1 MPIRVEHIVNA
12 VDLNTASES
21 IAANFRFR
29 GVVPKRITLYVQIVE
44 TQDNGN
50 PTTTLTVEFSPD
62 GGTTLITT
70 DKLLTHGGTDAPV
83 ASVAYTSTVDD
94 IVSIPPEDVVNYIRV
109 TMSGSSDMDAGDHH
123 VVDVWLVYA
132 Y

>member
-1 MPIRVEHIVNA
+1 MPIRVEHIINA
-12 VDLNTASES
+12 IDLDSASES
-21 IAANFRFR
+21 TSAVFKFL

-44 TQDNGN
+44 VQDNGN

-70 DKLLTHGGTDAPV
+70 DKLLTDGGTDAPV
-83 ASVAYTSTVDD
+83 ASVAYTASGDD
-94 IVSIPPEDVVNYIRV
+94 IVSIPEQDVVEYIKV

-123 VVDVWLVYA
+123 VVDVWLVFA

>member
-1 MPIRVEHIVNA
+1 MPIRVEHIINA
-12 VDLNTASES
+12 VDLDSASES
-21 IAANFRFR
+21 TAANFRFR

-44 TQDNGN
+44 TQDNGS

-70 DKLLTHGGTDAPV
+70 DKLLTDVDAGNV
-83 ASVAYTSTVDD
+83 ASVAYTATGDD
-94 IVSIPPEDVVNYIRV
+94 IVSIPLEDVVNYIRV